1 MNTLKARLAAAAI
14 SVVTRNIDSGF
25 IGVILRNLTASV
37 ATLRHALDGEQCPRH
52 NIGAECRQNSQ
63 VHQASCGHHGRI
75 AALF

>member
-14 SVVTRNIDSGF
+14 SVVTRNTDSGF

-37 ATLRHALDGEQCPRH
+37 ATLRHALDGEKCPRH

-63 VHQASCGHHGRI
+63 VHKPGCSHDGRI